1 MPRIKRPELREF
13 ILRNIPSHP
22 TDIAPFAAKKFD
34 VSRASIGNYLKSLL
48 KDGLAEATGKTNGRR
63 YELKRLDFFEDV
75 IAITPGLQEDLVLRE
90 KILPFLKPLAQNIVA
105 ICEYGFGEMMNNVI
119 DHSEATNCVIR
130 FQRNYAEIML
140 ELWDNGVGIF
150 DKITRECHLANPHEA
165 ILELSKGKLTTDAS
179 KHTGEGIF
187 FTSRMF
193 DKFAILSGEL
203 YYTRRRQEDDEWL
216 VESETRDDET
226 QGTLV
231 RMRIATD
238 APQTSKEAF
247 DKYLDDDYRFA
258 RTHVPLILAK
268 YEGENLVSRSQ
279 ARRLL
284 TRVERFSEVMLD
296 FKGISEIGQAFA
308 DEIFRVW
315 AREHPAVR
323 ILSMNMSSDVEKMM
337 RHALVNAADQ
347 KAASEEQPSLPFG
360 EPSKSPE

>member
-1 MPRIKRPELREF
+1 MPRAKNLELREF
-13 ILRNIPSHP
+13 ILRNIPNHS
-22 TDIAPFAAKKFD
+22 TNIAPVAAVRFKI
-34 VSRASIGNYLKSLL
+34 SRASVGNYLKALI
-48 KDGLAEATGKTNGRR
+48 KEGLVEATGKTNGRR
-63 YELKRLDFFEDV
+63 YELARLDFFEDV

-90 KILPFLKPLAQNIVA
+90 KILPFLKPLPSNIVA

-119 DHSEATNCVIR
+119 DHSEAKHCVIR
-130 FQRNYAEIML
+130 FQRNYAEISL

-193 DKFAILSGEL
+193 DRFGILSGEL
-203 YYTRRRQEDDEWL
+203 YYTRRRREDDEWL
-216 VESETRDDET
+216 VESETRDDRTE
-226 QGTLV
+226 GTLV
-231 RMRIATD
+231 RMRISTD
-238 APQTSKEAF
+238 ATQTTKEAF

-296 FKGISEIGQAFA
+296 FRGISEIGQAFA

-315 AREHPAVR
+315 AREHPSVR
-323 ILSMNMSSDVEKMM
+323 VLSMNMSPEVERMTK
-337 RHALVNAADQ
+337 HALVNAADQ
-347 KAASEEQPSLPFG
+347 KALEEQPSLPLG
-360 EPSKSPE
+360 EPPKASG